1 MTLASLLSRW
11 KTDPATAPNIAAWH
25 TLPPRPARLIPLPPL
40 PDPLP
45 SALTQRGIHALYA
58 HQHAAF
64 ESARRGE
71 NVVLATGTASGKTLA
86 YNLPVLAALIEN
98 PRARALYVFPT
109 KALTQD
115 QLSVISNQCSIIE
128 ALRAMPSAIQP
139 AIYDGDTPP
148 SRRAQIRKTAR
159 ILLTN
164 PDMLHTG
171 ILPHHTNW
179 DEFFRSLKFVV
190 IDEMHTYR
198 GVFGSHVANVIRRLK
213 RVAAFHGSHPQF
225 ILTSATIGNP
235 QELAENLIEEPVTLI
250 EQDGSSRGER
260 HFLIYNPPIVDESI
274 GLRQSAFDESLRLAG
289 DLLNNGIQG
298 VMFAR
303 TRRSVEILLKRLTES
318 RQVGTYT
325 GTRENTSGL
334 IPNSPS
340 PTPRSHLASPIR
352 GYRSGYLPGQRRE
365 IERGLRDGSV
375 RLVIATN
382 ALELGIDIG
391 GLSAAILVG
400 YAGSISSTWQQAG
413 RAGRGDDPAVA
424 VLVASPNPLDQFLA
438 HHPEYFFGQSPEH
451 ALVNPDHLLILL
463 EHLRCALFELP
474 FKKGEG
480 FGKLPP
486 ELVREYL
493 EVLIAN
499 SEAHPSADKVFWMA
513 DAYPAAKISLRSA
526 SPATVVLHTED
537 APSTSLRASNGPRA
551 IGQVDLAS
559 AVWMVHPRAVYLHE
573 GQQYFVQDLDL
584 TRNIATL
591 IPVGLDYFTEPL
603 RETTIQILST
613 VAQSI
618 TNHQSSMTKAWG
630 ELQVTTQVT
639 GFRKR
644 SWLSGE
650 NLGEEPLDL
659 PPSELQTTG
668 YWLSLSEQTV
678 TRLRETGNW
687 SSDPNDYGPDWPK
700 IRERARARDGYRCQI
715 CGQPENGPS
724 TELRTSRQHDV
735 HHKIPLRHF
744 KTQNGLDL
752 TQAHRLDNLI
762 TLCSSCHRKAEQNVR
777 MRSGLVGLGYVLS
790 QLAPLFLMC
799 DPGDLGLHVDA
810 AGSVFGAPSVVLYDQ
825 VPAGIGFSQKLFEI
839 HDELLTRALQLVS
852 ECPCEDG
859 CPSCVGPAGENGIGG
874 KEETMAILTEL
885 AANDH

>member
-1 MTLASLLSRW
+1 
-11 KTDPATAPNIAAWH
+11 
-25 TLPPRPARLIPLPPL
+25 
-40 PDPLP
+40 
-45 SALTQRGIHALYA
+45 
-58 HQHAAF
+58 
-64 ESARRGE
+64 
-71 NVVLATGTASGKTLA
+71 VLATGTASGKTLA

-98 PRARALYVFPT
+98 PSARALFFFPT

-115 QLSVISNQCSIIE
+115 QLSNLQTFKPADIFS
-128 ALRAMPSAIQP
+128 
-139 AIYDGDTPP
+139 AIYDGDTPQ
-148 SRRAQIRKTAR
+148 SRRAEIRKTAR

-179 DEFFRSLKFVV
+179 DEFFRNLQFVV
-190 IDEMHTYR
+190 IDELHTYR

-250 EQDGSSRGER
+250 AADGSSRGER

-274 GLRQSAFDESLRLAG
+274 GLRKSAFDESIRLAG
-289 DLLNNGIQG
+289 DLLNNAIQG

-318 RQVGTYT
+318 TQVHTDTQHAISRSIPAG
-325 GTRENTSGL
+325 RNTPPL
-334 IPNSPS
+334 TPNSH
-340 PTPRSHLASPIR
+340 PRSPIR
-352 GYRSGYLPGQRRE
+352 GYRSGYLPSQRRE
-365 IERGLRDGSV
+365 IEKGLRDGSV
-375 RLVIATN
+375 RLVVATN

-391 GLSAAILVG
+391 GLGAAILVG

-438 HHPEYFFGQSPEH
+438 HHPEYFFGQSPEQ

-474 FKKGEG
+474 FKDGEG

-493 EVLIAN
+493 DVLVTN
-499 SEAHPSADKVFWMA
+499 NEAHASAEKVFWMA
-513 DAYPAAKISLRSA
+513 DAYPAANISLRSA
-526 SPATVVLHTED
+526 SPANVVLHTED
-537 APSTSLRASNGPRA
+537 EDGPRT
-551 IGQVDLAS
+551 IGEVDHAS

-584 TRNIATL
+584 TRNTATL

-613 VAQSI
+613 TDQLPVTNDQSPV
-618 TNHQSSMTKAWG
+618 TKSWG

-644 SWLSGE
+644 TWLGGE

-668 YWLSLSEQTV
+668 YWLSLSEETV

-700 IRERARARDGYRCQI
+700 IRERVRARDGFRCQI
-715 CGQPENGPS
+715 CGLPENGPS
-724 TELRTSRQHDV
+724 TDLRTGRQHDV
-735 HHKIPLRHF
+735 HHKIPFRNF
-744 KTQNGLDL
+744 KTPNGMDL
-752 TQAHRLDNLI
+752 AQAHRLDNLI

-777 MRSGLVGLGYVLS
+777 MRSGLAGLGYVLS

-839 HDELLTRALQLVS
+839 HDELLSRALQLVS

-859 CPSCVGPAGENGIGG
+859 CPSCVGPAGENGMGG
-874 KEETMAILTEL
+874 KEETLAILKEL
-885 AANDH
+885 VV